1 MAEAKILGETKMLR
15 RNLMA
20 QLRSP
25 GAEKLI
31 AAMPAPAILVD
42 AEARVMSANPPA
54 LELLPALRMGEAL
67 VLALRAPDVIDA
79 IRRISMGGEAETALW
94 SERVPIERLFQ
105 VDVAP
110 LATEAGEVAAILLSL
125 RDLTEARRVERMRA
139 DFIANASHEL
149 RTPLASLLGFVET
162 LQGPAQADAKARARF
177 LAIMRDQGR
186 RMARLIDDLLSLSRI
201 EQKQHLRPA
210 GAVDLAQIVRHVADT
225 LAPMAREME
234 VELRVRAEEAVVVV
248 GERDELLRVA
258 ENLIENAIKYG
269 ARVDGGDSLVEVEVT
284 RRAKDGA
291 LIVRDHGHGIAPEH
305 LPRLTERFY
314 RVDPGQSRA
323 RNGTGLGLALVK
335 HILTRHRGRL
345 TIASRL
351 GEGSTFTATAPL
363 CRNSEK
369 AAGQIDDS

>member
-1 MAEAKILGETKMLR
+1 MGEAKILR

-20 QLRSP
+20 QLRTP
-25 GAEKLI
+25 GVEKLI
-31 AAMPAPAILVD
+31 AALPAPAVLVD
-42 AEARVMSANPPA
+42 SEARVMSANAPA
-54 LELLPALRMGEAL
+54 LELLPALRIGDAL

-79 IRRISMGGEAETALW
+79 IRRVSLGGEAETALW

-110 LATEAGEVAAILLSL
+110 LATEGGDVVAILLSL

-162 LQGPAQADAKARARF
+162 LQGPAQGDPVARARF
-177 LAIMRDQGR
+177 LTIMRDQGR

-201 EQKQHLRPA
+201 EQKQHLRPSTQ
-210 GAVDLAQIVRHVADT
+210 VDLAQIVRHVADT
-225 LAPMAREME
+225 LAPMAREWG
-234 VELRVRAEEAVVVV
+234 VELALEADEPVVVI
-248 GERDELLRVA
+248 GERDELVRVA

-269 ARVDGGDSLVEVEVT
+269 ARPDAAGARVEISVLP
-284 RRAKDGA
+284 RAKDGA
-291 LIVRDHGHGIAPEH
+291 LVVRDFGCGIPAEH

-323 RNGTGLGLALVK
+323 KNGTGLGLALVK

-345 TIASRL
+345 TITSRL
-351 GEGSTFTATAPL
+351 GDGSTFTATAPL
-363 CRNSEK
+363 AKNVDNH
-369 AAGQIDDS
+369 AGVTGVI

>member
-1 MAEAKILGETKMLR
+1 MVEAKILR
-15 RNLMA
+15 RNLLA
-20 QLRSP
+20 QLRAP

-31 AAMPAPAILVD
+31 AALPAPAVLVD
-42 AEARVMSANPPA
+42 EEARVMSANLPA
-54 LELLPALRMGEAL
+54 LELLPSLKLGDAL
-67 VLALRAPDVIDA
+67 VLSLRAPDVIDA
-79 IRRISMGGEAETALW
+79 IRRVSHGGEAETALW

-110 LATEAGEVAAILLSL
+110 LATEGGDVVAILLSL

-177 LAIMRDQGR
+177 LTIMREQGR

-201 EQKQHLRPA
+201 EQKQHLRPSA
-210 GAVDLAQIVRHVADT
+210 QVDLAQIARHVADT
-225 LAPMAREME
+225 LAPMAREMR
-234 VELRVRAEEAVVVV
+234 VELEVDAEESVVVI
-248 GERDELLRVA
+248 GERDELVRVA

-269 ARVDGGDSLVEVEVT
+269 SRPDEGGSRVEISVT

-291 LIVRDHGHGIAPEH
+291 LIVRDFGCGIPPEH

-323 RNGTGLGLALVK
+323 KNGTGLGLALVK

-345 TIASRL
+345 AIASRL

-363 CRNSEK
+363 AKNSEQNPA
-369 AAGQIDDS
+369 AAGVS

>member
-1 MAEAKILGETKMLR
+1 MGEAKILR

-20 QLRSP
+20 QLRAP
-25 GAEKLI
+25 GAQMLI

-42 AEARVMSANPPA
+42 SEARVMTANGPA
-54 LELLPALRMGEAL
+54 MELLPALKIGEAL

-79 IRRISMGGEAETALW
+79 IRRVSGGLEAETALW

-110 LATEAGEVAAILLSL
+110 LATEQGDVVAILLSL

-162 LQGPAQADAKARARF
+162 LQGPAQADPKARARF
-177 LAIMRDQGR
+177 LTIMREQGR

-210 GAVDLAQIVRHVADT
+210 AKVDLAQLVRHVADT

-234 VELRVRAEEAVVVV
+234 VELKVEADAPVVVI
-248 GERDELLRVA
+248 GERDELVRVA

-269 ARVDGGDSLVEVEVT
+269 ARPDGAGSVVEISVT
-284 RRAKDGA
+284 RRAKEGA

-323 RNGTGLGLALVK
+323 KNGTGLGLALVK

-345 TIASRL
+345 AIASRL

-363 CRNSEK
+363 AQNAERE
-369 AAGQIDDS
+369 AETYGVI

>member
-1 MAEAKILGETKMLR
+1 MVEATTLR

-20 QLRSP
+20 QLSSQ

-31 AAMPAPAILVD
+31 GAMPAPAILVD
-42 AEARVMSANPPA
+42 AEARVLIANAPA
-54 LELLPALRMGEAL
+54 GDMLPALRIGELL
-67 VLALRAPDVIDA
+67 VLALRAPDVVDA
-79 IRRISMGGEAETALW
+79 IRRVASGGEAETALW
-94 SERVPIERLFQ
+94 SERAPIERLFQ

-110 LATEAGEVAAILLSL
+110 LATDAGDVVAILLTL
-125 RDLTEARRVERMRA
+125 RDLTESRRVERMRV

-177 LAIMRDQGR
+177 LDIMREQGR

-210 GAVDLAQIVRHVADT
+210 AEVDLALIARHVADT
-225 LAPMAREME
+225 LAPLARELD
-234 VELRVRAEEAVVVV
+234 VELSLEAAGPVMVI

-269 ARVDGGDSLVEVEVT
+269 ALPDGPSKVEVT
-284 RRAKDGA
+284 VKATAKDG
-291 LIVRDHGHGIAPEH
+291 LLVVRDHGRGIAPEH

-323 RNGTGLGLALVK
+323 KNGTGLGLAIVK
-335 HILTRHRGRL
+335 HILARHRGRL

-351 GEGSTFTATAPL
+351 GQGSTFTASTPL
-363 CRNSEK
+363 AKGDRREPPASGN
-369 AAGQIDDS
+369 A